1 MASATPTCSPHK
13 LHVCEEFKKYIV
25 PVIDTTCPQY
35 CFQME
40 ADFALKKMKQNPKN
54 NVDKWQEQYCILG
67 IILSA
72 ILNTCGGIF
81 SVLSLTTVDQDVID
95 HWSNS
100 LPAQLAFIPRWV
112 YKIGLSFHY
121 TQRPVTQAVI
131 IACKKSPR
139 LITYTTHM
147 FVRSPE
153 GSSLLADSDT
163 VLTVIGRGSRAPSAS
178 TFHVASAYTYG
189 ERLPSENKH
198 LEYKHWSIRT
208 VEGVVSKLKD
218 DRTTKGL
225 FSLANNEE
233 IGHFII
239 GVQDDDCSVK
249 GLLMTKAEQFE
260 FRCRLQEWFL
270 NDDEGN
276 DRIWGEEGRVPAE
289 GTDWDVSFVPVTGCP
304 DTKTRVLIVIKMYP
318 CLGGMFERHPECYML
333 TDAGEVC
340 RLTFQEWKERITK
353 DADTT
358 TTIAGSINL
367 STAHLLPSAITAAS
381 TGTTVPTSSSA
392 TTVLSAA
399 SIVAS
404 ATPTVASATPSVASA
419 TPSATPSVT
428 SATPT
433 VASATPSVASAT
445 PSATPSVTSATPS
458 VTSATPTVASTTQY
472 VPSATLSVPSA
483 TPSVTSTTPSVPPAT
498 PSVPS
503 ATPSVPSATPSVA
516 PATPSV
522 TSGTPSVAS
531 TTPSV
536 APAIPDT
543 PSNSYESAQWTKCAD
558 WMSYISEPYD
568 DTLDSGIAEFQ
579 SSMMEMRRG
588 VTWNPSRQNLYR
600 RFPASQG
607 HVRKMLSMIENEC
620 GPVPA
625 CAISFASFADSF
637 QHQAPIT
644 RPAGHMLDTLL
655 ICQNNLVQ
663 LWSCLNKRGNDAQ
676 RHEQYAYEL
685 SRVLQKNT
693 LLQPMIT
700 CPFKAVNFHI
710 EPVLYYSDT
719 NYSITLPL
727 YADTVSQSSTWL
739 HPMTGVSFESIQ
751 SAIVSLLI
759 VRNVSIKDRVGRDKS
774 FVLTKQQVDVFHTLC
789 NQRISLVEA
798 PPGCGKSVMAICFCQ
813 RFRRQGDVLYISPSR
828 GYAAMID
835 HQGIAN
841 VKVVDNDASM
851 VDAIKKVH
859 GRSYHS
865 IIVDDIHGIVCRE
878 ERWTALLDAVFSRDV
893 TKILLLMDSKYQD
906 FLKHPTCDHVKKR
919 VKSFCEAKRL
929 PESSI
934 TLTCNLRN
942 SRKVFTFIKAQILK
956 EPGIGLVHT
965 DLSIGHQE
973 DGDDVEVKYVAR
985 LLEDSVNN
993 GVLLLIKELL
1003 HNERGYEANDI
1014 IILVGGQTEGE
1025 HGEEASS
1032 ALDEAAA
1039 LRDIFKKNMP
1049 DVPVH
1054 SASDVPHKGIAI
1066 DTVDAFLGMEGAVCL
1081 ALMPESSDK
1090 RSHRNMH
1097 YRLFAASRGITR
1109 VELILFKPFS
1119 TEEAR
1124 AMALSNT
1131 LEAKGYM

>member
-1 MASATPTCSPHK
+1 MASAPPTRSPPK
-13 LHVCEEFKKYIV
+13 LCEEFKKYIV
-25 PVIDTTCPQY
+25 PVKDTTCPQY
-35 CFQME
+35 CFKME
-40 ADFALKKMKQNPKN
+40 ADFALKKTKNPKK

-100 LPAQLAFIPRWV
+100 LPSQLAFIPRWI
-112 YKIGLSFHY
+112 YKICLSFHF
-121 TQRPVTQAVI
+121 TRQPVTQHQAVI
-131 IACKKSPR
+131 IACKKSPQ
-139 LITYTTHM
+139 LITYDTHM
-147 FVRSPE
+147 FIRNPE
-153 GSSLLADSDT
+153 GSSVSADCDT
-163 VLTVIGRGSRAPSAS
+163 VLTVLNRSIHARSAS
-178 TFHVASAYTYG
+178 AFTVASEYTYG
-189 ERLPSENKH
+189 ENLESEHKL
-198 LEYKHWSIRT
+198 LEYKHWSTRT
-208 VEGVVSKLKD
+208 VQGIVSKLKD
-218 DRTTKGL
+218 NRTIKGI

-233 IGHFII
+233 VGHFII
-239 GVQDDDCSVK
+239 GVQDEDCSVK
-249 GLLMTKAEQFE
+249 GLLMTEAEQLE
-260 FRCRLQEWFL
+260 FRRHLKEWL
-270 NDDEGN
+270 LKDDEGN

-289 GTDWDVSFVPVTGCP
+289 GTDWDVSFVPVTGCF
-304 DTKTRVLIVIKMYP
+304 DNVMRVLIVIKMYP
-318 CLGGMFERHPECYML
+318 CAGGMFERHPECYML

-340 RLTFQEWKERITK
+340 KLPFQEWKDRIAK
-353 DADTT
+353 DTT
-358 TTIAGSINL
+358 TAISGSTNL
-367 STAHLLPSAITAAS
+367 ITTHSGAYVLPSATTAAS
-381 TGTTVPTSSSA
+381 TGTTVPTSSSE
-392 TTVLSAA
+392 TTASSAA
-399 SIVAS
+399 LIVPSVTPSVPS
-404 ATPTVASATPSVASA
+404 ATPTVPSATPSVASA
-419 TPSATPSVT
+419 TPSVASTTQYLPFTTPTVP

-433 VASATPSVASAT
+433 VPSVTPTVPSARPSVTSVTLTVPSATPTVPSATPSVASAT
-445 PSATPSVTSATPS
+445 PS
-458 VTSATPTVASTTQY
+458 
-472 VPSATLSVPSA
+472 
-483 TPSVTSTTPSVPPAT
+483 
-498 PSVPS
+498 
-503 ATPSVPSATPSVA
+503 
-516 PATPSV
+516 
-522 TSGTPSVAS
+522 VAS

-536 APAIPDT
+536 ASATPDQS
-543 PSNSYESAQWTKCAD
+543 SNSYESAQWTKCAD
-558 WMSYISEPYD
+558 WTSYISEAHD
-568 DTLDSGIAEFQ
+568 GILDSGISGFQ

-600 RFPASQG
+600 RFPSSQD
-607 HVRKMLSMIENEC
+607 HIRMMLTMIENEC

-644 RPAGHMLDTLL
+644 RPAGHILDTLL
-655 ICQNNLVQ
+655 MCQNSLVQ
-663 LWSCLNKRGNDAQ
+663 MWSCLDTRGNDAQ
-676 RHEQYAYEL
+676 QHEQYAYEL

-700 CPFKAVNFHI
+700 CPFNPVSFHI
-710 EPVLYYSDT
+710 EPVLYYADT
-719 NYSITLPL
+719 NHSITLPQ
-727 YADTVSQSSTWL
+727 YADMVSQSSTWL
-739 HPMTGVSFESIQ
+739 HHMTGVSLESIQ

-759 VRNVSIKDRVGRDKS
+759 VRNVSIKDRVGRDKT
-774 FVLTKQQVDVFHTLC
+774 FILTKQQVDVFHTLC

-798 PPGCGKSVMAICFCQ
+798 PPGCGKSVMASCFCQ
-813 RFRRQGDVLYISPSR
+813 RFRCQGDVLYMSPSR

-841 VKVVDNDASM
+841 IKVVDNDASM
-851 VDAIKKVH
+851 VDAIKEVH
-859 GRSYHS
+859 GRSYHA

-893 TKILLLMDSKYQD
+893 TKMLLLMDSKYQD

-919 VKSFCEAKRL
+919 VTSFCEAKRL

-993 GVLLLIKELL
+993 GVLLLIKDLL
-1003 HNERGYEANDI
+1003 QNERGYEANDI

-1025 HGEEASS
+1025 HGEEVSS

-1066 DTVDAFLGMEGAVCL
+1066 DTVDAFMGMEGAVCL

-1131 LEAKGYM
+1131 SEAKGYM

>member
-1 MASATPTCSPHK
+1 MASATPTCSPPK
-13 LHVCEEFKKYIV
+13 LCEEFKKYIV

-40 ADFALKKMKQNPKN
+40 ADFALKKMKQNPKK

-81 SVLSLTTVDQDVID
+81 SVISLTTVNQDVID
-95 HWSNS
+95 HWSNNM
-100 LPAQLAFIPRWV
+100 PTQLAFIPRWV
-112 YKIGLSFHY
+112 YKICLSFHY

-163 VLTVIGRGSRAPSAS
+163 VLTVISRGSCAPSAS
-178 TFHVASAYTYG
+178 TFHVASTYTYG

-233 IGHFII
+233 IGNFII

-249 GLLMTKAEQFE
+249 GLLMTEAEQLE
-260 FRCRLQEWFL
+260 FRCRLVEWFL

-276 DRIWGEEGRVPAE
+276 DRIWGEEGRVPTE
-289 GTDWDVSFVPVTGCP
+289 GKGTDCDWDVSFVPVTGCP
-304 DTKTRVLIVIKMYP
+304 DNKTRVLIVIKMYP
-318 CLGGMFERHPECYML
+318 CSGGMFERHPECYML
-333 TDAGEVC
+333 TDAGEVY
-340 RLTFQEWKERITK
+340 RLAFQEWKDMITK
-353 DADTT
+353 DADKTT
-358 TTIAGSINL
+358 NKAGSTNII
-367 STAHLLPSAITAAS
+367 TAHIGAHLSPSATTAVS
-381 TGTTVPTSSSA
+381 TVATVPTSSSA
-392 TTVLSAA
+392 TTALSAA
-399 SIVAS
+399 SIVPSTTPTVASATPS
-404 ATPTVASATPSVASA
+404 ATPTVASATSSVASA
-419 TPSATPSVT
+419 TPDQS
-428 SATPT
+428 
-433 VASATPSVASAT
+433 
-445 PSATPSVTSATPS
+445 
-458 VTSATPTVASTTQY
+458 
-472 VPSATLSVPSA
+472 
-483 TPSVTSTTPSVPPAT
+483 
-498 PSVPS
+498 
-503 ATPSVPSATPSVA
+503 
-516 PATPSV
+516 
-522 TSGTPSVAS
+522 
-531 TTPSV
+531 
-536 APAIPDT
+536 
-543 PSNSYESAQWTKCAD
+543 SNSYESAQWTKCAD
-558 WMSYISEPYD
+558 WTSYISEAND
-568 DTLDSGIAEFQ
+568 DILDSGIAGFQ
-579 SSMMEMRRG
+579 SRMMEMREG
-588 VTWNPSRQNLYR
+588 VTWNPSRQSLYR

-607 HVRKMLSMIENEC
+607 HVRKMLTMIENEC
-620 GPVPA
+620 GPVSA
-625 CAISFASFADSF
+625 CAISFASFADCF

-644 RPAGHMLDTLL
+644 RPAGHILDTLL
-655 ICQNNLVQ
+655 MCQNNLVQ
-663 LWSCLNKRGNDAQ
+663 MWSCLNKRGNDAQ
-676 RHEQYAYEL
+676 QHEQYAYEL

-700 CPFKAVNFHI
+700 YPFNPVSFHI

-719 NYSITLPL
+719 NNSITLPQ

-739 HPMTGVSFESIQ
+739 HPMTGVSLESVQ

-759 VRNVSIKDRVGRDKS
+759 VRNVSIEDRVGREKT
-774 FVLTKQQVDVFHTLC
+774 FTLTKQQVDVFHTLC

-798 PPGCGKSVMAICFCQ
+798 PPGCGKSVMASCFCQ
-813 RFRRQGDVLYISPSR
+813 RFRRQGNVLYISPSR

-851 VDAIKKVH
+851 VDAIKEVH
-859 GRSYHS
+859 GRSYLA

-878 ERWTALLDAVFSRDV
+878 ERWTALLDAMFSRDV

-906 FLKHPTCDHVKKR
+906 FLKHSTCDHVKKR

-993 GVLLLIKELL
+993 GVLLLIKDLL
-1003 HNERGYEANDI
+1003 QNERGYEANDI
-1014 IILVGGQTEGE
+1014 IILVGGQPEDE
-1025 HGEEASS
+1025 HGDEASS
-1032 ALDEAAA
+1032 ALDQAAA

-1049 DVPVH
+1049 DVLVH
-1054 SASDVPHKGIAI
+1054 SASNVPHKGIAI
-1066 DTVDAFLGMEGAVCL
+1066 DTVDAFLGMEGTVCL

-1131 LEAKGYM
+1131 SEAKGYM

>member
-25 PVIDTTCPQY
+25 PVVDTTCPQY
-35 CFQME
+35 CLQME

-112 YKIGLSFHY
+112 YKICLSFHY

-139 LITYTTHM
+139 LITYKTHM

-163 VLTVIGRGSRAPSAS
+163 VLTVISRGSRAPSAS
-178 TFHVASAYTYG
+178 TFSVASAYTYG

-208 VEGVVSKLKD
+208 VEGVISKLKD
-218 DRTTKGL
+218 DRTSKGL

-233 IGHFII
+233 MGHFII

-249 GLLMTKAEQFE
+249 GLLMTKAEQRE

-289 GTDWDVSFVPVTGCP
+289 GTDWDVSFVPVTRCP
-304 DTKTRVLIVIKMYP
+304 DTKTRFLIVTKMYP
-318 CLGGMFERHPECYML
+318 CAGGLFERHPECYML

-340 RLTFQEWKERITK
+340 RLPFHEWKERITK
-353 DADTT
+353 DANTT
-358 TTIAGSINL
+358 TTLAGSINL
-367 STAHLLPSAITAAS
+367 STAHVLPSAITAAS
-381 TGTTVPTSSSA
+381 TGTTVPTYSSV
-392 TTVLSAA
+392 TTTASSAA
-399 SIVAS
+399 SIVPS
-404 ATPTVASATPSVASA
+404 ATPYL
-419 TPSATPSVT
+419 PSATPSI
-428 SATPT
+428 A
-433 VASATPSVASAT
+433 
-445 PSATPSVTSATPS
+445 
-458 VTSATPTVASTTQY
+458 
-472 VPSATLSVPSA
+472 
-483 TPSVTSTTPSVPPAT
+483 
-498 PSVPS
+498 S

-516 PATPSV
+516 SATPSV
-522 TSGTPSVAS
+522 TPSVASTTPSVASATPSVTPSVASTTPPVASTTPSVASATPSVTPSVASTTPSVAS

-536 APAIPDT
+536 APATPDT
-543 PSNSYESAQWTKCAD
+543 SSNNYESAHWTKCAD
-558 WMSYISEPYD
+558 WTSYISEAYD
-568 DTLDSGIAEFQ
+568 DILGSGIAGFQ

-625 CAISFASFADSF
+625 CAISFSSFADSF

-644 RPAGHMLDTLL
+644 RPAGHILDTLL
-655 ICQNNLVQ
+655 MCQNNLVQ
-663 LWSCLNKRGNDAQ
+663 MWSCLNKRGNDAQ

-700 CPFKAVNFHI
+700 CPFKAVSFHI
-710 EPVLYYSDT
+710 EPVLYYADT
-719 NYSITLPL
+719 NHSITLPQ
-727 YADTVSQSSTWL
+727 YADTVSQIATWL
-739 HPMTGVSFESIQ
+739 HPMTGVRLESIQ

-774 FVLTKQQVDVFHTLC
+774 FILTKQQVDVFHTLC

-798 PPGCGKSVMAICFCQ
+798 PPGCGKSVMASCFCQ

-851 VDAIKKVH
+851 VDAIKEVH
-859 GRSYHS
+859 GRSYHA
-865 IIVDDIHGIVCRE
+865 IIVDDIHGIVCHE

-993 GVLLLIKELL
+993 GVLLLVKDLL

-1014 IILVGGQTEGE
+1014 IILVGGQTEGG

-1032 ALDEAAA
+1032 ALDQAAA

-1054 SASDVPHKGIAI
+1054 LASDVPHKGIAI
-1066 DTVDAFLGMEGAVCL
+1066 DTVDAFMGMEGAVCL
-1081 ALMPESSDK
+1081 ALMPESSDQ